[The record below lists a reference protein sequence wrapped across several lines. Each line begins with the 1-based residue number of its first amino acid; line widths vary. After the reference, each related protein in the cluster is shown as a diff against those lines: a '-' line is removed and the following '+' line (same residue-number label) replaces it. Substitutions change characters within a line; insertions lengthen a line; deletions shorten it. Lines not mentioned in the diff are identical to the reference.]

1 MLARGELDLHTHANP
16 PPDSRNDADDDT
28 AEALAAFGLVLED
41 DLERPREQIFWLWP
55 EHVRTLEVWLACATQ
70 WRVGPHGAT
79 GLDYAGIEAMF
90 RIRRLA
96 DAQDAPELFHE
107 LQLMERATLKEWAR
121 QRASQR
127 KR

>member
-41 DLERPREQIFWLWP
+41 DLERPREQIFWCWP

>member
-1 MLARGELDLHTHANP
+1 MLARGELDLHTHADP
-16 PPDSRNDADDDT
+16 PPESDDE
-28 AEALAAFGLVLED
+28 AAAALAAFGLALDD
-41 DLERPREQIFWLWP
+41 DLGRPREQVFRLWP

-70 WRVGPHGAT
+70 WRVGPLGAT

-96 DAQDAPELFHE
+96 DEQDAPQLFHE
-107 LQLMERATLKEWAR
+107 LQLMERATLNEWAR
-121 QRASQR
+121 QRAAQR